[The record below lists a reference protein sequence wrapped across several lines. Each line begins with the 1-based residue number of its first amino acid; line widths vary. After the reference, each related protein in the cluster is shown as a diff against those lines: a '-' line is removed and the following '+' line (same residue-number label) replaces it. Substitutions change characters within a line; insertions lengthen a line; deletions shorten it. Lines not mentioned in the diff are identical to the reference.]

1 MLRRPFVILVPL
13 SHWYLCILQ
22 SNQMLNF
29 PPNVC
34 FTWTSPAACQM
45 VMLEVAF
52 SNDHGK
58 VSFFHT
64 FIYLF
69 IYAFIYLV
77 NPWNL
82 ILLVTICYEE
92 QDFS

>member
-1 MLRRPFVILVPL
+1 
-13 SHWYLCILQ
+13 
-22 SNQMLNF
+22 
-29 PPNVC
+29 
-34 FTWTSPAACQM
+34 M
-45 VMLEVAF
+45 VMLKVIF

-64 FIYLF
+64 FICLF
-69 IYAFIYLV
+69 VYVFIYLV